1 MSSLDGHLLVASPH
15 MEDPNFARTVVLI
28 VQHSDEGAF
37 GLVLNRPSR
46 HSLADVW
53 QQVAEEECDIQQPLY
68 IGGPVEGPLL
78 ALHTREG
85 LAEREIVP
93 GVYFSTQR
101 EALQSLVSD
110 ENGPFLIVTGYSGWG
125 SGQLEGELKAGAWL
139 TTPARRE
146 YIFPQIEGENLW
158 RTVARDIGRGI
169 LFAAEDV
176 KNLPDDPSLN

>member
-1 MSSLDGHLLVASPH
+1 MTLDGHLLVASPH

-37 GLVLNRPSR
+37 GLVLNRPSN

-53 QQVAEEECDIQQPLY
+53 KQVADDASCDVEQPLY

-85 LAEREIVP
+85 ISEREIVP
-93 GVYFSTQR
+93 GVFFSTQR
-101 EALQSLVSD
+101 EALESLISGHQ
-110 ENGPFLIVTGYSGWG
+110 GPFLIVTGYSGWG

-139 TTPARRE
+139 TIPARRE
-146 YIFPQIEGENLW
+146 YVFPETEGENLW
-158 RTVARDIGRGI
+158 RTVARDIGRGV
-169 LFAAEDV
+169 LFSAGDV